1 VTGDVPGA
9 VVAGGWVGSSHAS
22 TPMSAKRPDLANFMD
37 TLLSSRSA
45 EAAVDGVV
53 TGVRFAEDGRPI

>member
-1 VTGDVPGA
+1 
-9 VVAGGWVGSSHAS
+9 
-22 TPMSAKRPDLANFMD
+22 MSAKRPDLANFMD